1 MAKKK
6 LGKILVEMGY
16 VTQEEVDEALET
28 QKKTSGKKKARLG
41 ELLVEGKACDE
52 EQVAKAIAAQAA
64 LKYCQISKFEIPP
77 DVVSLVA
84 RDVAVERKL
93 MPLKKGKRDIIVA
106 VPNELDFFALED
118 LRFVLGFDV
127 KPVIAS
133 ETEVLAAINR
143 YYGET
148 LGIDQALEGMDEDI
162 DVRGQG
168 GAEVADEDDIYGD
181 EAPIVRLSNQ
191 IIASAVQK
199 GASDIHIEPMEKRV
213 RLRYRIDGA
222 CSEQDSIP
230 KKLQGALLS
239 RFKIMAKMKPEEKRV
254 PQDGRIKMRLGGRDI
269 DFRVNSLPMTHGES
283 IVLRILD
290 KEKAMVPLENLGM
303 SQHNLVQLNSLIKRP
318 NGILL
323 VTGPTGSGKTTTLYA
338 ALTKL
343 NRPDVKLITAENP
356 VEYNIE
362 GINQAEVNHEIGRTF
377 AVILKAMLRQAPNV
391 ILVGEIRD
399 EETATVGIQAALTG
413 HLVFSTLHTNDAP
426 SSITR
431 LTDMGV
437 KPFLVAS
444 AVVAVVAQRL
454 LRRLCK
460 ECKTQIDPRS
470 IKAWE
475 LASVGVT
482 ADHLR
487 GKTLYGPVGCA
498 TCGMGEGYKGRTG
511 VHELMVMT
519 PALRELAFQG
529 VHSAELRKACVAGG
543 MHTLQQDA
551 VLKVLDGQTTFEEV
565 LKITHRQDL
574 KLA

>member
-6 LGKILVEMGY
+6 LGKILLEMGY
-16 VTQEEVDEALET
+16 VTQQEIDDALSE
-28 QKKTSGKKKARLG
+28 QQGGNKRRIG
-41 ELLVEGKACDE
+41 EILVEGKACDE
-52 EQVAKAIAAQAA
+52 EQVAKAVAAQSG

-77 DVVSLVA
+77 EVISLVS
-84 RDVAVERKL
+84 RDHAVERKL
-93 MPLKKGKRDIIVA
+93 IPLKKGKRDVIVA
-106 VPNELDFFALED
+106 TPNELDFFALED

-133 ETEVLAAINR
+133 DTEVVAAINR

-148 LGIDQALEGMDEDI
+148 LGIEDAMAGLEDEI
-162 DVRGQG
+162 DVRGAFEG
-168 GAEVADEDDIYGD
+168 DDAEDAYEDD
-181 EAPIVRLSNQ
+181 APIVRLANQ
-191 IIASAVQK
+191 IIATAVAD
-199 GASDIHIEPMEKRV
+199 GASDIHIEPMEKKV

-222 CSEQDSIP
+222 CIEQDSVP

-239 RFKIMAKMKPEEKRV
+239 RFKIMGKMKPEEKRV

-269 DFRVNSLPMTHGES
+269 DFRVNSLPATHGES

-290 KEKAMVPLENLGM
+290 KEKAMVPLENLGLSSRNRKKM
-303 SQHNLVQLNSLIKRP
+303 DELIKRP
-318 NGILL
+318 NGIVL

-377 AVILKAMLRQAPNV
+377 SKILKAMLRQAPNV

-399 EETATVGIQAALTG
+399 EETAGIAIEAALTG

-444 AVVAVVAQRL
+444 AVVAILAQRL

-460 ECKTQIDPRS
+460 KCKVQLDPS
-470 IKAWE
+470 EIKTWE
-475 LASVGVT
+475 LEAVGLKRE
-482 ADHLR
+482 HLR
-487 GKTLYGPVGCA
+487 GKTVFGPVGCD
-498 TCGMGEGYKGRTG
+498 TCGLGEGYKGRTG
-511 VHELMVMT
+511 VHELLEMT
-519 PALRELAFQG
+519 PNLRELAFQA
-529 VHSAELRKACVAGG
+529 VHSAVMRKAAIKEG
-543 MHTLQQDA
+543 MITLQQDA
-551 VLKVLDGQTTFEEV
+551 TVKVLDGQTTFEEV
-565 LKITHRQDL
+565 LKITHRKDL
-574 KLA
+574 KLG